1 MLANDAPRPS
11 EEHRGYEILYVTGE
25 RSWRY
30 RADAES
36 TPSRD
41 SYASSFLTRRAVD
54 RLLDE
59 PAPVAKRIR
68 KS

>member
-1 MLANDAPRPS
+1 MLANDDPRPS
-11 EEHRGYEILYVTGE
+11 EEHRGFEILYVTGE

-30 RADAES
+30 RADGQS

-41 SYASSFLTRRAVD
+41 SYRSSFLTRRAVD
-54 RLLDE
+54 RILDE
-59 PAPVAKRIR
+59 PAPAPRRTR